1 MFFCVPFFF
10 SPSATYL
17 HIQFSLPESSSFS
30 PAASP
35 SCHLLV
41 PSPVTQF
48 YFRLFLVLLSSFFNT
63 MPATLLHTQL
73 LVPLSHKTSD
83 HSLAS
88 LFIIVELKELILV
101 LCQTCLS
108 SEPSY
113 LFQWMEMLVERGP
126 EVVFLKLG
134 FFQNIG

>member
-1 MFFCVPFFF
+1 
-10 SPSATYL
+10 
-17 HIQFSLPESSSFS
+17 
-30 PAASP
+30 
-35 SCHLLV
+35 
-41 PSPVTQF
+41 
-48 YFRLFLVLLSSFFNT
+48 
-63 MPATLLHTQL
+63 MPATLLHPQL
-73 LVPLSHKTSD
+73 LVPPSHKDSD

-88 LFIIVELKELILV
+88 LFIIIELKEMILV

-113 LFQWMEMLVERGP
+113 LLQWLEMVVERGP

>member
-1 MFFCVPFFF
+1 
-10 SPSATYL
+10 
-17 HIQFSLPESSSFS
+17 
-30 PAASP
+30 
-35 SCHLLV
+35 
-41 PSPVTQF
+41 
-48 YFRLFLVLLSSFFNT
+48 

-73 LVPLSHKTSD
+73 LVPPSHKTSD

-134 FFQNIG
+134 FPQNIG